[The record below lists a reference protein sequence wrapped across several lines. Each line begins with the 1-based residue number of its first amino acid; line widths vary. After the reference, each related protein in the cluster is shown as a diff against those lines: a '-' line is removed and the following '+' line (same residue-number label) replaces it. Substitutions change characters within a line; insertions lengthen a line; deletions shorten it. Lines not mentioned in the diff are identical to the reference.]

1 MCWNLQANKQYPL
14 IKQKSM
20 SAEQSTNTTTE
31 VPTTNNQALD
41 FGKNVGKIASMMQQE
56 GGLSKGDLAELRR
69 ISPDKPFTPALWRTL
84 ILLDLDE
91 SPGWIPQEQWERRWA
106 TLFMAMAYCTGLHSY
121 DIPFGQALAKAG
133 WSELRFVQLMRAEG
147 QTLEK
152 HLRRVAEFLSSKNQ
166 EANWTDAAW
175 LLFHQSGNT
184 AEKVRLNISRSY
196 YSTLYAQEN

>member
-1 MCWNLQANKQYPL
+1 
-14 IKQKSM
+14 M
-20 SAEQSTNTTTE
+20 SAEQQARNTTE
-31 VPTTNNQALD
+31 EASTTNNQELD
-41 FGKNVGKIASMMQQE
+41 FGKTVGKIASMMRQE

-69 ISPDKPFTPALWRTL
+69 ISPDEPFTPALWRTL
-84 ILLDLDE
+84 ISLNLDE
-91 SPGWIPQEQWERRWA
+91 SPNWILQAQWERRWA
-106 TLFMAMAYCTGLHSY
+106 TLFMAMAHCTGLHSY

-133 WSELRFVQLMRAEG
+133 WSELRFVQLMRADG

-175 LLFHQSGNT
+175 LLFHQSGGT

-196 YSTLYAQEN
+196 YSALYAAERNN